1 MRKTGF
7 AMVLLPLF
15 AAAVSAAAPPG
26 DPAVD
31 RVVLFD
37 RSVRSG
43 RVVSFDATDLL
54 FQEHRTERARMI
66 PLAEVREIR
75 WADGS
80 VHAGAPVDDLLA
92 GEKDGKWSAIRSS
105 PYVSREDLV
114 LTKRKVA
121 WNSIPR
127 GIAIGTLATL
137 FADGDDKM
145 IAFGAG
151 FTLQFG
157 LSFMMGW

>member
-1 MRKTGF
+1 MMKAGF
-7 AMVLLPLF
+7 AMALLPLL

-37 RSVRSG
+37 HSIRSG

-54 FQEHRTERARMI
+54 FQEHRTEWSRMI

-80 VHAGAPVDDLLA
+80 VHAGAPVGDILA
-92 GEKDGKWSAIRSS
+92 GDGKWSAIRSS
-105 PYVSREDLV
+105 PYVSREDLE
-114 LTKRKVA
+114 LTKKEAA

-137 FADGDDKM
+137 FADGGDKK

-157 LSFMMGW
+157 LSFLMGW